1 MGAMNLQ
8 YLNKMNDDKIF
19 EINKRRKLNK
29 ADMTEVDYDMDK
41 ILNLEEEY
49 YRQGYEEGQ
58 DFSTKQQYNEGKE
71 YGYQTGFQRFL
82 IIGYIEGLVKYWQ
95 TNIEKYEKGIENK
108 SLRNHISQLSELVQ
122 NPPTTNGMEE
132 VKEFEKRITKG
143 RNKLRVIANI
153 CKELWKVNKLD
164 SLMKEIGGQLQVSEN
179 VDDMW

>member
-1 MGAMNLQ
+1 M
-8 YLNKMNDDKIF
+8 
-19 EINKRRKLNK
+19 
-29 ADMTEVDYDMDK
+29 
-41 ILNLEEEY
+41 
-49 YRQGYEEGQ
+49 
-58 DFSTKQQYNEGKE
+58 
-71 YGYQTGFQRFL
+71 
-82 IIGYIEGLVKYWQ
+82 VKYWQ

-108 SLRNHISQLSELVQ
+108 SLRNHISQLNELVQ
-122 NPPTTNGMEE
+122 DPPTTNGMEE